1 MHTKKNSRVFRL
13 GAMLLLIA
21 VLLGAMLPTF
31 VLAESTIPE
40 WPPMKLR
47 TVQPGDT
54 YIKIAA
60 EEGLKGWHVLQKVN
74 GWKPTEIPVWATINV
89 PQDWYL
95 VTSATGNEKSGEIS
109 GVAQLLKNRVDTK
122 IYGRYAGFGY
132 LPVGNKDVP
141 VLAVALGV
149 GPENVQQMID
159 LLYSMFPTQPVLQLH
174 GGING
179 GKYEV
184 GSSVVP
190 KTVCTVADYYNYP
203 VLGPSPIFPNE
214 GESLSALAKR
224 LGWSEAEIATVIER
238 NPGKIPADRNM
249 PIRKG
254 LELVGPRDDNYDDNR
269 IPRGYT
275 MYFADSTS
283 WAPPNGCL
291 STPDSLFQIG
301 VAAAKSMEMPMVPIS
316 ITKWIELNGRDPKG
330 ASKVYADDGQCLCGG
345 GDFYASTVNAWWL
358 GEVRGCDGLDME
370 TPTVARATAS
380 ATNSKEPR
388 VVFFRTSS
396 DPPWFN
402 PGQPTVTATDYLKD
416 PAGTYTKARTS
427 VTEIFKLPVG
437 AHQARAYASFVKT
450 FIGLHYGS
458 GK

>member
-1 MHTKKNSRVFRL
+1 MKKRIPRL
-13 GAMLLLIA
+13 AAVMLLLL

-31 VLAESTIPE
+31 VRAESTIPE
-40 WPPMKLR
+40 WPPFRAHL
-47 TVQPGDT
+47 VVPGDT
-54 YIKIAA
+54 YIGIAA
-60 EEGLKGWHVLQKVN
+60 KEGLSDWRDLQRIN
-74 GWKPTEIPVWATINV
+74 GWEPTKIPAGATMKI
-89 PQDWYL
+89 PLPWYL
-95 VTSATGNEKSGEIS
+95 VTSATGNQKSGEIS
-109 GVAQLLKNRVDTK
+109 GVAQLLKNRVDAT

-132 LPVGNKDVP
+132 LPVGGKDVP

-149 GPENVQQMID
+149 GPENVQQGID

-179 GKYEV
+179 GRYEV

-190 KTVCTVADYYNYP
+190 KTVCTTNGFFNYP
-203 VLGPSPIFPNE
+203 VLSPSPIFPNE
-214 GESLSALAKR
+214 GESLNALAKR
-224 LGWSEAEIATVIER
+224 LGWSEAEVKLVIDR
-238 NPGKIPADRNM
+238 NPGKIPADRNVA
-249 PIRKG
+249 IRKG

-275 MYFADSTS
+275 MYFADGTS
-283 WAPPNGCL
+283 WSPPNGCL
-291 STPDSLFQIG
+291 STPEGLFQIA
-301 VAAAKSMEMPMVPIS
+301 VAAAKAMEMPTVPVS

-330 ASKVYADDGQCLCGG
+330 ASKVYADADQCLCGG
-345 GDFYASTVNAWWL
+345 DTFYASVITAWAL
-358 GEVRGCDGLDME
+358 EKTRGCDGLDME

-402 PGQPTVTATDYLKD
+402 PGQPPVTFSDYLRD
-416 PAGTYTKARTS
+416 PAGTYAKARTS
-427 VTEIFKLPVG
+427 ITEIFKLPVG
-437 AHQARAYASFVKT
+437 NHQARAYASFVKT
-450 FIGLHYGS
+450 YIGLHYGS